1 MRRSWRLLAV
11 FALLAGAAV
20 VTLGATALAASGSS
34 ERGTLAARGGGYF
47 AIGCDFSHRNND
59 DPIVFARQ
67 VGRSHNHT
75 FFGNTST
82 NAFSTP
88 GTLRGGNTTCLLRAD
103 TAAYWVPTLFVAGR
117 AVEARGAT
125 VYYIRR
131 TLEPVEAFPA
141 GLQMIAG
148 DANATRPQGLGI
160 TLWSCGRGGVRA
172 STTVPTC
179 ELAFR
184 RSGLRLQI
192 NYPNCWNGSDLDSAN
207 HRSHM
212 AYSVR
217 GVCPASHPVE
227 VPALT
232 IVVRYGVTGNRQT
245 VLASGGQLSGHADF
259 VNAWDQNT
267 LERLVARYLNRGRR

>member
-11 FALLAGAAV
+11 FTLLAGAVV
-20 VTLGATALAASGSS
+20 VTLGSTALGASGSPDRGALAA
-34 ERGTLAARGGGYF
+34 GGRGYF

-59 DPIVFARQ
+59 DPIVFSRQ

-75 FFGNTST
+75 YFGNTST
-82 NAFSTP
+82 NAFPTP
-88 GTLRGGNTTCLLRAD
+88 ATLRGGDTTCSLRAD
-103 TAAYWVPTLFVAGR
+103 TAAYWVPTLIVGGR
-117 AVEARGAT
+117 AVEPLGAT

-131 TLEPVEAFPA
+131 TFESVQAFPA

-148 DANATRPQGLGI
+148 DAAATRAQGLGI

-179 ELAFR
+179 EVGFR
-184 RSGLRLQI
+184 RSGLRLQV
-192 NYPNCWNGSDLDSAN
+192 NYPNCWNGTSLDSAN

-217 GVCPASHPVE
+217 GVCPESHPVE
-227 VPALT
+227 LPALT
-232 IVVRYGVTGNRQT
+232 IVVRYGVAGGRQA
-245 VLASGGQLSGHADF
+245 LLSSGGQLSGHADF
-259 VNAWDQNT
+259 VNAWDQQT